1 MTGIGNIDG
10 PNFLFRNEGM
20 LSPGSGTGLL
30 TIGGRFEQVPAGTF
44 HVDIAGRAPGVLYDQ
59 LIANT
64 SLVLGG
70 SLAVSLLDGF
80 SPLPNDVFTIMQSP
94 NPALITTHFANA
106 EIQVV
111 FEQGQF
117 DVVYGPGIVQLMNF
131 RPIPEPATWAMA
143 IVAFVGLLAI
153 RRRTRGI

>member
-1 MTGIGNIDG
+1 M
-10 PNFLFRNEGM
+10 
-20 LSPGSGTGLL
+20 
-30 TIGGRFEQVPAGTF
+30 PAGTF

-80 SPLPNDVFTIMQSP
+80 NPLPNDVFTIMQTP

-106 EIQVV
+106 ESQVV
-111 FEQGQF
+111 FEQGEF
-117 DVVYGPGIVQLMNF
+117 DVVYGRGIVQLMNF
-131 RPIPEPATWAMA
+131 RPIPEPATWVIA
-143 IVAFVGLLAI
+143 IVAFLGILAI
-153 RRRTRGI
+153 RRRCRGG